1 MYPNRNFPPATRRSP
16 KPQRSSP
23 LCPISG
29 PDCRL
34 SDYQE
39 TLNELWKVPFAGTS
53 RITKWCT
60 RAPVAGWIIPKFPS
74 AAAGRW
80 DSALGGRWGLFGAAG
95 WDGTLFWSSPKGRGW
110 WVPGVALLRSVP
122 RAGDIVQVWPSVRLW
137 SVRRRGNGWC
147 VIDLFRIGIGLLA
160 YCNPVNYAFAC
171 YKLTTVLSAKSRNKR
186 T

>member
-1 MYPNRNFPPATRRSP
+1 MYPNRNFPPATRCSP

-23 LCPISG
+23 LCPTSG

-39 TLNELWKVPFAGTS
+39 TLNKLWKVPFAGTS
-53 RITKWCT
+53 RITKGCT
-60 RAPVAGWIIPKFPS
+60 RAPATGWIIPKFPN
-74 AAAGRW
+74 AAAGWW
-80 DSALGGRWGLFGAAG
+80 DSALGGRRGLFGAAG
-95 WDGTLFWSSPKGRGW
+95 WDGTLFWSSPKGK
-110 WVPGVALLRSVP
+110 GVVGTWGGP
-122 RAGDIVQVWPSVRLW
+122 GDIVQVWPSVRLW
-137 SVRRRGNGWC
+137 PVWRRGNGWC
-147 VIDLFRIGIGLLA
+147 VIDLFRIGVGLLA